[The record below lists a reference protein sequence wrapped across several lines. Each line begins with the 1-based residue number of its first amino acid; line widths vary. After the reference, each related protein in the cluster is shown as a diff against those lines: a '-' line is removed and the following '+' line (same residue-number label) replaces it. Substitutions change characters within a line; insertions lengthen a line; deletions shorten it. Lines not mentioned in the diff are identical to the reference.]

1 MAIIT
6 FDTLAFS
13 KTMQDAGMDRNQ
25 AEALATAQR
34 EALSQMLD
42 ARDFATKTDVLETKS
57 ELKEDIANVRAE
69 VAALRTELK
78 EDIADVR
85 AEVTALR
92 TELKQDIADV
102 RTEFKEDIANVRTEI
117 ATLRTELK
125 QDIAKVE
132 MRLSA
137 TENKMVK
144 WFIGSVFAQTALFIA
159 ILSYMR
165 G

>member
-1 MAIIT
+1 MRS
-6 FDTLAFS
+6 FLR
-13 KTMQDAGMDRNQ
+13 RNAWRMERTQ

-57 ELKEDIANVRAE
+57 ELTEDIANVRAE

-85 AEVTALR
+85 AEVAAVR
-92 TELKQDIADV
+92 TELAAV
-102 RTEFKEDIANVRTEI
+102 RTEF
-117 ATLRTELK
+117 K

>member
-85 AEVTALR
+85 AEVAAVR
-92 TELKQDIADV
+92 TELAAV
-102 RTEFKEDIANVRTEI
+102 RTEF
-117 ATLRTELK
+117 K